1 MDKVRVIE
9 GSLRCFIAGCLAMI
23 PLLGV
28 ISAVVAIYT
37 FHRVRRM
44 ADGGWNPARGYLL
57 WGACL
62 AWVGLAFTL
71 IGLAVRFSVRLL

>member
-9 GSLRCFIAGCLAMI
+9 GSLRCFVAGCLAMI

-28 ISAVVAIYT
+28 FAAMVAIYT

-44 ADGGWNPARGYLL
+44 AAGDWNPARGYLL
-57 WGACL
+57 WGAAL
-62 AWVGLAFTL
+62 AWTGLAFTL